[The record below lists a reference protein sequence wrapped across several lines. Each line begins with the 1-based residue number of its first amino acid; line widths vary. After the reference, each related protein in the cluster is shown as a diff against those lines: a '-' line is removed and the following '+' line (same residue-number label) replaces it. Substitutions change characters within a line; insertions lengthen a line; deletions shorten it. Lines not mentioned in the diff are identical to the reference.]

1 MKLSIVSTPIGNL
14 EDVTFRAIRTL
25 KEADIILA
33 EDTRSAAKL
42 LAHFEIKGKTV
53 WRYDEHSH
61 ERMLPKII
69 EALEAEK
76 SIALTTDAGTP
87 GISDPGQRLISSAI
101 QQFNNITIEPVP
113 GASALTAAISISGFP
128 MDEFVFL
135 GFPPHKK
142 GRETFFKN
150 LAKEERAVIFYESPH
165 RILKALESMAKFVN
179 PDRQMVVCR
188 ELTKMHET
196 IYRGAVL
203 ELLEMSPKWLILGEF
218 VVVLGPD
225 ALTGKKEYDIVSS
238 R

>member
-1 MKLSIVSTPIGNL
+1 MKLSIVATPIGNL
-14 EDVTFRAIRTL
+14 EDITLRAIRTL

-42 LAHFEIKGKTV
+42 LARFEIKGKTV
-53 WRYDEHSH
+53 WRYDEHVH
-61 ERMLPKII
+61 EKMLPKII
-69 EALEAEK
+69 EALEAKK

-87 GISDPGQRLISSAI
+87 GISDPGGRLINAVI
-101 QQFNNITIEPVP
+101 QKYHDRVKIESVP
-113 GASALTAAISISGFP
+113 GASALIAAASISSFS

-179 PDRQMVVCR
+179 PERQMVVCR
-188 ELTKMHET
+188 ELTKIHES
-196 IYRGAVL
+196 IYRGAVF
-203 ELLEMSPKWLILGEF
+203 ELSEMSKKWLILGEF
-218 VVVLGPD
+218 VVILSP
-225 ALTGKKEYDIVSS
+225 TP
-238 R
+238 